1 MGFFDKFNKKNENSV
16 TDNVSN
22 EKVIIVEGE
31 TNDLLEI
38 SNSGEMKQTRLFY
51 LLPDNLEGNDETL
64 DLTITSTNPY
74 KTFPI
79 FDKLLDKK
87 IKITVEIIE

>member
-1 MGFFDKFNKKNENSV
+1 MGIFDSFFKKEEDIV
-16 TDNVSN
+16 TDNVST
-22 EKVIIVEGE
+22 EKVIEVEGE

-51 LLPDNLEGNDETL
+51 LLPDNLEGNNETL

-74 KTFPI
+74 KSFPI
-79 FDKLLDKK
+79 FDKLLNKK
-87 IKITVEIIE
+87 IKITVEIID

>member
-1 MGFFDKFNKKNENSV
+1 MKIFENFFKTEENSL
-16 TDNVSN
+16 TDNVSDK
-22 EKVIIVEGE
+22 KVIIVEGE

-51 LLPDNLEGNDETL
+51 LLPDNLEGNVETL

-79 FDKLLDKK
+79 FDKLLNKK
-87 IKITVEIIE
+87 IRVTVEII

>member
-1 MGFFDKFNKKNENSV
+1 MKIFDTFFKKEKNVV
-16 TDNVSN
+16 TDNESA
-22 EKVIIVEGE
+22 EKVIVVEGE

-51 LLPDNLEGNDETL
+51 LLPDNLEGNSETL

-79 FDKLLDKK
+79 FDKLLNKK
-87 IKITVEIIE
+87 IKITVEIID